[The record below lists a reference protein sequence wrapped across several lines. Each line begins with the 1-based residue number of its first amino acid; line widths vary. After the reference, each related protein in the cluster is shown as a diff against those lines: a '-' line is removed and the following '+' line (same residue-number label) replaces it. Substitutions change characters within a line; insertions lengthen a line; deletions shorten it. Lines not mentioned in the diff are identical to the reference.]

1 MKKFNLGAIAAL
13 FALLLVLGACAA
25 DRYAYRDG
33 HGNRSDGEVEL

>member
-13 FALLLVLGACAA
+13 FIMSLALGACAV

-33 HGNRSDGEVEL
+33 HGNRGDDIAL